1 MRYIDVRSDTVTQP
15 TEKMRQAMAQALV
28 GDDVYLDDPTVNE
41 LEALAAQ
48 LVGKEA
54 ALFLPTGTMGN
65 QCAIMTHTR
74 RGEEII
80 AEASSH
86 IVTSEVGGAAVLSG
100 VSTRTISG
108 IIYPH
113 LLEAAIQTENV
124 HHPDTG
130 LLCLENPS
138 FRGTLIPLE
147 VMKADYEIAHAHGFP
162 VHLDGARVFNAA
174 IAMGVDV
181 KEITQYC
188 DSVMFC
194 ISKGLCAPVGSM
206 LAGSKAFIDKA
217 RRVRK
222 LLGGGMRQAGILA
235 AAGIIA
241 LTDMVK
247 CLETDHQN
255 AKYLAGCL
263 AEIPGV
269 SVNLEDV
276 QINMVFLT
284 VDRPAQLLAQLPEKM
299 RERGIKISPATG
311 KTFRFMTNHD
321 VSREDLDQ
329 VVDTFSQLIG

>member
-1 MRYIDVRSDTVTQP
+1 MKIIDIRSDTVTQP
-15 TEKMRQAMAQALV
+15 TPEMRQAMAQALV

-41 LEALAAQ
+41 LEALAAR

-54 ALFLPTGTMGN
+54 ALLVPTGTMGN

-80 AEASSH
+80 AQANSH
-86 IVTSEVGGAAVLSG
+86 VVTSEVGGAAVLSG
-100 VSTRTISG
+100 VSIRAIPGMVT
-108 IIYPH
+108 PDA
-113 LLEAAIQTENV
+113 LESAIQTKDV

-138 FRGTLIPLE
+138 FKGTLIPLD
-147 VMKADYEIAHAHGFP
+147 VMKADYEVAHAHGFP
-162 VHLDGARVFNAA
+162 VHLDGARLFNAA
-174 IAMGVDV
+174 ASFGVDV

-206 LAGSKAFIDKA
+206 LAGTREFIDRA
-217 RRVRK
+217 RRNRK

-235 AAGIIA
+235 AAGILA
-241 LTDMVK
+241 LTEMV
-247 CLETDHQN
+247 DHLKVDHEN
-255 AKYLAGCL
+255 ARYLAGKL

-269 SVNLEDV
+269 SVNQEEV

-284 VDRPAQLLAQLPEKM
+284 VDRPAALIRELPAKMLEK
-299 RERGIKISPATG
+299 GIKISSADG
-311 KTFRFMTNHD
+311 STFRFVTNHD
-321 VSREDLDQ
+321 VTREDLDYVLASFQ
-329 VVDTFSQLIG
+329 ALIG